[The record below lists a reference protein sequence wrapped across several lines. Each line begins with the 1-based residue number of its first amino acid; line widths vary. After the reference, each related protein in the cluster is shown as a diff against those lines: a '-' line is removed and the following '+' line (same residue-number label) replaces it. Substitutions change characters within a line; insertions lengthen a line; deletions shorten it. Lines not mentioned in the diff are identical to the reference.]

1 MSRYGLIISFSL
13 LRYVA
18 YAGHVTNYYTAWT
31 NYVAGY
37 VFTYYSS
44 RWQSCDSTCPF
55 MIGPHHLSVT
65 DSSCHIIG
73 LRWQDPTIRR
83 GTLLVEYLRH
93 ATGYLVAPDL
103 SSLYITVQ
111 KLQFSNRTSSPLL
124 QRQNPLKDILPCHN

>member
-37 VFTYYSS
+37 VFTYDSS
-44 RWQSCDSTCPF
+44 RWQSHDSTCLFLVKPR
-55 MIGPHHLSVT
+55 HYSVT

-83 GTLLVEYLRH
+83 GTLLVVYLRH
-93 ATGYLVAPDL
+93 AAGWLVAPDL
-103 SSLYITVQ
+103 SSLFSTVQ
-111 KLQFSNRTSSPLL
+111 KLQDSE
-124 QRQNPLKDILPCHN
+124 